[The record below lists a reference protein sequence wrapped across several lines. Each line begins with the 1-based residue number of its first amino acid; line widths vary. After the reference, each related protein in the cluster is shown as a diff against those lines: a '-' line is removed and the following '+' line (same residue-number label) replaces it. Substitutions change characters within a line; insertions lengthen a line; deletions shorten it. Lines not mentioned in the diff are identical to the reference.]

1 MRTYF
6 RYLIFPFV
14 GGLFGLM
21 LALALPT
28 EGRAY
33 APLEREFTVSALY
46 IEADVTVPELSPDPD
61 LTARCMDN
69 GTRLQDASYRS
80 REAVPDPARIY
91 GLVSPFSRW
100 S

>member
-1 MRTYF
+1 MRAYF
-6 RYLIFPFV
+6 RYLTFPFL
-14 GGLFGLM
+14 GALLGLM

-33 APLEREFTVSALY
+33 APLEREFTAPVLY
-46 IEADVTVPELSPDPD
+46 VEVEVTAPILAPDPD
-61 LTARCMDN
+61 LTARCMDK